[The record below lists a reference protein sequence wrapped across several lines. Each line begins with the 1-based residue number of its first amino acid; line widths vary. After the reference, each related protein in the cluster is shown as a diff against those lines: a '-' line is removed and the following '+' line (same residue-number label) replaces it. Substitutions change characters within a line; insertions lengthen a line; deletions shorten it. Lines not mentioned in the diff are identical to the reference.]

1 MGTRAREWLS
11 RAVSM
16 LELPAEAFG
25 ETRLQLVGRR
35 QMVIENHRGL
45 VAFSPREVVVSTP
58 TGRLVVAGQGFVIEA
73 IRPDRLRIAG
83 RIEEVRLT

>member
-1 MGTRAREWLS
+1 MGTRGRQWLS
-11 RAVSM
+11 RAVGM

-25 ETRLQLVGRR
+25 ETRVELVGRR
-35 QMVIENHRGL
+35 QVVIDNHRGL
-45 VAFSPREVVVSTP
+45 VAFSPQEVVVSTP
-58 TGRLVVAGQGFVIEA
+58 AGRLVVTGQGFVIDA